1 MFEFSPCADGELL
14 FYDLKS
20 QHTMLCND
28 ISPRF
33 PNVEQVN
40 FTSVV
45 NWRRSSLDQ
54 SWRANIP
61 KVKRDYFYEKAVDD
75 RENLVDYDK
84 CFAAAFDGNS
94 G

>member
-20 QHTMLCND
+20 QHAMLCND

-33 PNVEQVN
+33 PNVGQVN

-75 RENLVDYDK
+75 QENLVDYDK
-84 CFAAAFDGNS
+84 CFAAVFDGNS